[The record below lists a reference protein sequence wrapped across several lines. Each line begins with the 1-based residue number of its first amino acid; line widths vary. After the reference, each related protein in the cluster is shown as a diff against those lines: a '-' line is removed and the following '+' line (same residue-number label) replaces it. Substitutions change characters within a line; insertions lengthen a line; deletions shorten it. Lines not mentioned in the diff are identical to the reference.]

1 MKIIAIDASTKST
14 GIAYFDNNK
23 LCAYD
28 CFTASSTD
36 LIKRIAKITHQLHT
50 FFDKYPADKIIL
62 EEVRAEQGQIQN
74 PQTHK
79 ALMWLQAAIAFM
91 VHENFPKTKIE
102 YVYPSQWRSA
112 CGIKTGRGIKRESL
126 KEKGIKFVKDTY
138 NINNINDDIAD
149 AIGIGHA
156 YVNELDN
163 EINWE

>member
-1 MKIIAIDASTKST
+1 
-14 GIAYFDNNK
+14 
-23 LCAYD
+23 
-28 CFTASSTD
+28 
-36 LIKRIAKITHQLHT
+36 
-50 FFDKYPADKIIL
+50 
-62 EEVRAEQGQIQN
+62 
-74 PQTHK
+74 
-79 ALMWLQAAIAFM
+79 M

-138 NINNINDDIAD
+138 NIDNINDDIAD

>member
-1 MKIIAIDASTKST
+1 MRILAIDASTKST
-14 GIAYFDNNK
+14 GVAYFDELNLK
-23 LCAYD
+23 AWD

-36 LIKRIAKITHQLHT
+36 LIKRIAKITKELNQFLN
-50 FFDKYPADKIIL
+50 KYPADKIVL
-62 EEVRAEQGQIQN
+62 EEVRMEQGQIQN

-102 YVYPSQWRSA
+102 YVYPSQWRAA
-112 CGIKTGRGIKRESL
+112 CGIKTGRGIRRDQQKLSD
-126 KEKGIKFVKDTY
+126 IKFVKDTY
-138 NINNINDDIAD
+138 GIETNDDIAD

-156 YVNELDN
+156 YVNKLDN